1 MNLLIKAGHK
11 DISKLVPV
19 IIVDKRGRKMTVY
32 VKPEEEEAIK
42 KMSHEEVMDKIAK
55 EWGETFSKL
64 RELKDQIKELEDRS
78 EKLGFSLQELSDTS
92 GKIGDFIKESQ
103 NFIIKISNKQWT
115 NPGKYKDGVAF
126 LMSKVSA
133 EIAAQ
138 AQEIIDEGR
147 KAYIRSSIDITKKAV
162 DNKKPDTEK
171 LKRKLKEFNKL
182 LDSTLKKMR
191 SILK

>member
-19 IIVDKRGRKMTVY
+19 IIVDKKGRKMTVY

-55 EWGETFSKL
+55 EWGKTFSKL
-64 RELKDQIKELEDRS
+64 KELRDQVKELEDS
-78 EKLGFSLQELSDTS
+78 AEKLGFSLQELSDTS

-147 KAYIRSSIDITKKAV
+147 KAYVRSSIDIAKKAV
-162 DNKKPDTEK
+162 NDKKPDTGK
-171 LKRKLKEFNKL
+171 LKRMLKEFNKL

>member
-19 IIVDKRGRKMTVY
+19 IIVDKKGRKMTVY
-32 VKPEEEEAIK
+32 VKPEEEETIK

-64 RELKDQIKELEDRS
+64 KELKDQVKELEDNA

-147 KAYIRSSIDITKKAV
+147 KAYVRSSIDITKKAV
-162 DNKKPDTEK
+162 PNTEK
-171 LKRKLKEFNKL
+171 LKRMLKEFNKL